1 MKVLHYLDCSGK
13 DLFQRWLD
21 KLKDMQARIAI
32 QRRIDRF
39 AAGNPG
45 DSKLCRDGVWELRI
59 DIRPGYRVYYGMSG
73 SEVVLLLCGGDKKSQ
88 DSDIKSAIK
97 HWIDYQQCSGAH
109 HGKR

>member
-1 MKVLHYLDCSGK
+1 MKVLHYLDRTGK

-45 DSKLCRDGVWELRI
+45 DSKLCRDGVWELRANLG
-59 DIRPGYRVYYGMSG
+59 PGYRVYCARSG
-73 SEVVLLLCGGDKKSQ
+73 LEMILLLCGGEKRTQ
-88 DSDIKSAIK
+88 DADIDRAVAC
-97 HWIDYQQCSGAH
+97 WQDYLRRT
-109 HGKR
+109 K